1 MAKKEERKERKLRK
15 VEEWMGEVSIQ
26 KYLTEIRNTLKE
38 LQTDLIEVKVALG
51 IDNPVLP
58 SQDQID
64 IEFEK
69 MEADYWEGVT
79 DAKEN

>member
-1 MAKKEERKERKLRK
+1 MAKKEERKLRK

-26 KYLTEIRNTLKE
+26 KYLMEIRNTLKE
-38 LQTDLIEVKVALG
+38 LQTDLMEVKVALG

-69 MEADYWEGVT
+69 MEADYWEGF
-79 DAKEN
+79 DE